1 MENLFL
7 RFPGG
12 KKKALTLSYD
22 DGKEQDIRLVSI
34 MRRNGLKGTF
44 NLNGGGLFEESRK
57 DRRRTLTIREAKELY
72 PENGG
77 GGSQPDASPPGIA
90 SYGPLPV

>member
-34 MRRNGLKGTF
+34 KGYF
-44 NLNGGGLFEESRK
+44 QSE
-57 DRRRTLTIREAKELY
+57 RRRTL
-72 PENGG
+72 
-77 GGSQPDASPPGIA
+77 
-90 SYGPLPV
+90 